1 MTLSAGR
8 KTVSF
13 LLKLIVVVCAAL
25 GTVLSALGG
34 RTAFMSGG
42 SAFMFFTIQSNIAIA
57 LVCAA
62 GAVLMLTGKKVR
74 NGWFTVKLVFTVAIT
89 LTGLVFCFVLAPT
102 LRGRAWNV
110 QNTLT
115 HVAVPAAA
123 VADLFAAGVCGE
135 YRKRSVLLV
144 LLPPLAYVIYAGIGY
159 AAGWEFV
166 NGIRYPYFFLNWG
179 SSAGA
184 FGFSRELPFMGCAWW
199 IMALCLLLLTVG
211 LVYIAV
217 LGRIRRR
224 VMERQRKGSGGRED
238 RPD

>member
-13 LLKLIVVVCAAL
+13 LLKLIVIVSAAL

-62 GAVLMLTGKKVR
+62 GAVLMLTGKKAR
-74 NGWFTVKLVFTVAIT
+74 NGWFTIKFVFTVAIT

-115 HVAVPAAA
+115 HVIVPTAA
-123 VADLFAAGVCGE
+123 VADLFVAGICGG
-135 YRKRSVLLV
+135 YRKRCVFLV
-144 LLPPLAYVIYAGIGY
+144 TLPPLAARGGY
-159 AAGWEFV
+159 WPCAS
-166 NGIRYPYFFLNWG
+166 FFSLWG
-179 SSAGA
+179 SSI
-184 FGFSRELPFMGCAWW
+184 SRFWD
-199 IMALCLLLLTVG
+199 
-211 LVYIAV
+211 
-217 LGRIRRR
+217 
-224 VMERQRKGSGGRED
+224 GSGEGWWKGNGKED